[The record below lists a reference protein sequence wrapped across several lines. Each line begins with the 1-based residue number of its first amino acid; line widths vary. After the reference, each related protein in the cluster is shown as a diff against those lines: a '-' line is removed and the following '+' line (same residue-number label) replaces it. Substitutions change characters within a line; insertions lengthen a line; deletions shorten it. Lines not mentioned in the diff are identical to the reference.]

1 MCYETLGLRGSAS
14 QSTRRQSLLRRT
26 AWYSPLGVALLQV
39 AEEVVAQSALGIM
52 EEFLDATRQFD
63 RILGS
68 TASERDAALFR
79 P

>member
-1 MCYETLGLRGSAS
+1 M
-14 QSTRRQSLLRRT
+14 
-26 AWYSPLGVALLQV
+26 LQV